1 MVFFAYI
8 IKFHFF
14 GCIIA
19 FGVKYCFCF
28 VCGLLFI
35 CSLVLFKYY
44 LGHINVLGLCYAFN
58 FVEVCLMMKVVK
70 KNLKI
75 RIYPSKADKN
85 DKGEK
90 IVSKDKIDSN
100 ISHAR
105 FVWNKSLE
113 FVNNFTNLL
122 VKNGYKKSLTVY
134 NNEFNMILN
143 WLKDEND
150 FLKKSESSSLQQV
163 YKDLIDAFKDFST
176 RI

>member
-1 MVFFAYI
+1 
-8 IKFHFF
+8 
-14 GCIIA
+14 
-19 FGVKYCFCF
+19 
-28 VCGLLFI
+28 
-35 CSLVLFKYY
+35 
-44 LGHINVLGLCYAFN
+44 
-58 FVEVCLMMKVVK
+58 MMKVVK

-122 VKNGYKKSLTVY
+122 VKNGYKKSLKVY
-134 NNEFNMILN
+134 NNEFNMLLN
-143 WLKDEND
+143 GWKMKTI
-150 FLKKSESSSLQQV
+150 FLKNPNPAVYNKSIKTL
-163 YKDLIDAFKDFST
+163 
-176 RI
+176 